1 MDDSRRKEVERHRL
15 LPKDGCPL
23 KDEWMANSERG
34 HCQDCWQRSRGV
46 VPRRLRVGKQLPWK
60 AARPFHWMDAKRSPK
75 RAGKPNSLRTDGTR
89 KWIAKEWTGAS
100 SWKSASYHH
109 LKVGKSSR
117 HHHHHRHPHVH
128 HRRRRRRARL
138 RGPRRWAWI
147 EAAWR
152 KSPRMLK
159 RTRML
164 SAWLYSPFTRW
175 ISIRPMPGCGSPSSV
190 RFPDSQKNVSSPDLE
205 IVLSAEVRLPSE
217 A

>member
-1 MDDSRRKEVERHRL
+1 
-15 LPKDGCPL
+15 
-23 KDEWMANSERG
+23 MANSEPG
-34 HCQDCWQRSRGV
+34 HCRHLSRGV
-46 VPRRLRVGKQLPWK
+46 VPHRLKVVKPLPWK
-60 AARPFHWMDAKRSPK
+60 DARPFHWMDAKRSPK
-75 RAGKPNSLRTDGTR
+75 RAGKPNSLWTDGTR
-89 KWIAKEWTGAS
+89 KWIEMELIAKEWKGAS
-100 SWKSASYHH
+100 SWSASYHH
-109 LKVGKSSR
+109 LKVGKNSR
-117 HHHHHRHPHVH
+117 LRRHPHVH
-128 HRRRRRRARL
+128 HHLRRHRARL
-138 RGPRRWAWI
+138 RGPRRWVWI

-159 RTRML
+159 RTRIL